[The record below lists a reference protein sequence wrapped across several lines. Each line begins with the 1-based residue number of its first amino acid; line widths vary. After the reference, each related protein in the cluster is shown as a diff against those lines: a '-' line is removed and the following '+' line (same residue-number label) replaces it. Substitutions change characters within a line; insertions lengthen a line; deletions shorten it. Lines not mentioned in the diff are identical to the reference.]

1 MNSDKKAYK
10 LFSLKYLAYLFVFFF
25 FFYDCFFSQV
35 NYSTNS
41 ILGYVGIVIFF
52 VFNIKTKVIKM
63 TKRDF
68 YCLFLFFIMIFWAIM
83 VLFFNNSL
91 DLTFIRNEIIRNIV
105 FPFFS
110 SFLVA
115 WLGRKIIKDISD
127 YHRIILLVSVIQCII
142 ILCCFVLPEFKE
154 YIISIQTIS
163 AREILSLESGIRSV
177 GLGTRFD
184 FGSFT
189 MSVAL
194 FSTSYLYLTTTS
206 SKEKNILIIIYILQV
221 ISGLFLARSISI
233 GLIISL
239 IFILIFDRKIIKKI
253 RFIFFA
259 SIIVLIIVFSI
270 LIIFP
275 EFITKYSDTFKW
287 MFQYI
292 PNNNTYSANSPNTL
306 KTIFE
311 DMYFLP
317 EHFKTWLI
325 GDGIFS
331 NSIGNAYKGTDPL
344 YMRYIL
350 YWGIPG
356 LTVFIGFLSSCV
368 IKLRSNGMHCFV
380 DIKDEK
386 VYRKY
391 LLLMFLLCCTVYV
404 KLNYHFFKIL
414 FLIGWFIY
422 FKQKSIK
429 Q

>member
-154 YIISIQTIS
+154 YII
-163 AREILSLESGIRSV
+163 
-177 GLGTRFD
+177 
-184 FGSFT
+184 
-189 MSVAL
+189 
-194 FSTSYLYLTTTS
+194 
-206 SKEKNILIIIYILQV
+206 
-221 ISGLFLARSISI
+221 
-233 GLIISL
+233 
-239 IFILIFDRKIIKKI
+239 
-253 RFIFFA
+253 
-259 SIIVLIIVFSI
+259 
-270 LIIFP
+270 
-275 EFITKYSDTFKW
+275 
-287 MFQYI
+287 
-292 PNNNTYSANSPNTL
+292 
-306 KTIFE
+306 
-311 DMYFLP
+311 
-317 EHFKTWLI
+317 
-325 GDGIFS
+325 
-331 NSIGNAYKGTDPL
+331 
-344 YMRYIL
+344 
-350 YWGIPG
+350 
-356 LTVFIGFLSSCV
+356 
-368 IKLRSNGMHCFV
+368 
-380 DIKDEK
+380 
-386 VYRKY
+386 
-391 LLLMFLLCCTVYV
+391 
-404 KLNYHFFKIL
+404 
-414 FLIGWFIY
+414 
-422 FKQKSIK
+422 
-429 Q
+429 